1 MATIANIIDQL
12 NKFAPFEIAEGWDN
26 SGLQVGNLNWD
37 VNKIIIGLDVTM
49 PLMEAA
55 KMCGA
60 NLVITHH
67 PLMINSEN
75 VIDFNTLPGQVIEC
89 CAKNRLSI
97 VSVHTNLD
105 KADDGLNDYFAKK
118 IGIFSILGNLCDD
131 LSSNATGNHYGIGR
145 VGELASDLVLSQLA
159 AQVKGKLGID
169 HLRVIGD
176 MTMVVKKIAV
186 CTGSGGSLLDD
197 FFKSN
202 ADVYITG
209 DIKYHEARKI
219 EELSKGLID
228 VGHFGSEHMAI
239 DLLYEKL
246 RPALSKA
253 GLNIDLVCFKNE
265 RDPFTIV

>member
-1 MATIANIIDQL
+1 MVTIADIIEQL
-12 NKFAPFEIAEGWDN
+12 NTFAPFDIAENWDN
-26 SGLQVGNLNWD
+26 SGLQVGSQEWE
-37 VNKIIIGLDVTM
+37 VKKIIIALDVTM

-55 KMCGA
+55 KACGA

-67 PLMINSEN
+67 PLMINSRN
-75 VIDFNTLPGQVIEC
+75 VIDFNTLPGRVIES
-89 CAKNRLSI
+89 CAKNRISI

-105 KADDGLNDYFAKK
+105 KTDEGLNDYFAKK
-118 IGIFSILGNLCDD
+118 IGILNISGNLSDD
-131 LSSNATGNHYGIGR
+131 LSSMQSDQNIGIGR
-145 VGELASDLVLSQLA
+145 LGEVESELTLSQLA
-159 AQVKGKLGID
+159 TQVKKKLNID

-176 MTMVVKKIAV
+176 MTMMVKKIAI

-197 FFKSN
+197 FFCSK

-209 DIKYHEARKI
+209 DIKYHEARKV

-246 RPALSKA
+246 RPALAKA
-253 GLNIDLVCFKNE
+253 GLKIEMVCFKNE